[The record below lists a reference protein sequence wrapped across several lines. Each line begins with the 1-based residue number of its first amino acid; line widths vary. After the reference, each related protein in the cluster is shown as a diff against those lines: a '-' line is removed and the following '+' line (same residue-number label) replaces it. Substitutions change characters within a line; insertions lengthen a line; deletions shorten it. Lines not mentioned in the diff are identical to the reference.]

1 MSDRTAETPTTK
13 LDPATAIREAMQRQL
28 HDVKLRADDGAKRM
42 VEDHL
47 LERVVIL
54 GTQNSELLA
63 ANETLTKMAGEMSA
77 ANEALLQELA
87 AYRAKP
93 VGEA

>member
-1 MSDRTAETPTTK
+1 MSDPTAETPTRK

-42 VEDHL
+42 VEDYL
-47 LERVVIL
+47 MERVVIL
-54 GTQNSELLA
+54 GVQNSELLS
-63 ANETLTKMAGEMSA
+63 ANEALTRVAGEMSA
-77 ANEALLQELA
+77 TNEALMQELA